1 MAEEVDEEQLRGV
14 TIRDVDLSGTRFI
27 GVEAEALEITGD
39 FGRLEVNGV
48 DVVPLVEAEL
58 DRRHPE
64 RTRLRP
70 TTVAGYHEAFTVL
83 EQLWADTVTRARRL
97 DPAQLHE
104 RVAGEWS
111 FTDTLRHLVF
121 ATESWIGRVLQGVP
135 DPWHP
140 LSLPWEQMPPTPGV
154 PSDRDARPRPRGG
167 AGDAALGS
175 GTGPRGPRRAQR
187 RPAHRGPHRPR
198 RPRVAAGGSPGTRH
212 PRPRHRDQRGVVAP
226 PVRRTRPRRPPPQPG
241 AVMTPTDQPPPWE
254 PPYAGSEAEQ
264 LLAALER
271 LRTTF
276 RWKAD
281 GLDSAGLATGVGA
294 SALTLGGL
302 LKHLA
307 AVESTHVP
315 WKMFGDS
322 PGEPWDSHD
331 WDADPDWDFRSAA
344 DDAPA
349 DLYARY
355 DAAVARSRHLLAAAV
370 AQDGLDQPAHLGEQ
384 VGRVVTLRRLVCDL
398 IEEYGR
404 HTGHADLLREAVDG
418 RTGEDPPREWRP
430 WG

>member
-1 MAEEVDEEQLRGV
+1 
-14 TIRDVDLSGTRFI
+14 
-27 GVEAEALEITGD
+27 
-39 FGRLEVNGV
+39 
-48 DVVPLVEAEL
+48 
-58 DRRHPE
+58 
-64 RTRLRP
+64 
-70 TTVAGYHEAFTVL
+70 
-83 EQLWADTVTRARRL
+83 
-97 DPAQLHE
+97 
-104 RVAGEWS
+104 
-111 FTDTLRHLVF
+111 
-121 ATESWIGRVLQGVP
+121 
-135 DPWHP
+135 
-140 LSLPWEQMPPTPGV
+140 
-154 PSDRDARPRPRGG
+154 
-167 AGDAALGS
+167 
-175 GTGPRGPRRAQR
+175 
-187 RPAHRGPHRPR
+187 
-198 RPRVAAGGSPGTRH
+198 
-212 PRPRHRDQRGVVAP
+212 
-226 PVRRTRPRRPPPQPG
+226 
-241 AVMTPTDQPPPWE
+241 MTPTDQPPPWE